1 MTYGMTSPNGV
12 LLNRLIKFRQ
22 MGSKMKA
29 RSTSN
34 TMAAERE
41 QTGHSVSFP
50 ESARALA
57 I

>member
-12 LLNRLIKFRQ
+12 LLNRLMKFRQ
-22 MGSKMKA
+22 IGSKMKA

-41 QTGHSVSFP
+41 QTGYNVNFA
-50 ESARALA
+50 ESAREFA

>member
-34 TMAAERE
+34 TNAAERE
-41 QTGHSVSFP
+41 QTGYNVNFA
-50 ESARALA
+50 ESARELA

>member
-22 MGSKMKA
+22 IGSKMKA

-41 QTGHSVSFP
+41 QTGHSVSFA
-50 ESARALA
+50 ESARELA